1 MGIYEFLRKSKG
13 LFQAAIIQ
21 SGPIDFPEF
30 SMIEVHQN
38 FATKLGCGGNK
49 DVVQCLR
56 SKSAKEIVSNYNLFD
71 QCNG

>member
-1 MGIYEFLRKSKG
+1 MIFQRKSKG
-13 LFQAAIIQ
+13 LFHAAIIQ
-21 SGPIDFPEF
+21 SGPIEIPGF

-38 FATKLGCGGNK
+38 FATKLGCDGTK

-56 SKSAKEIVSNYNLFD
+56 SKSAKEIVTNYNLFD

>member
-1 MGIYEFLRKSKG
+1 
-13 LFQAAIIQ
+13 
-21 SGPIDFPEF
+21 
-30 SMIEVHQN
+30 MIEVHQN

-56 SKSAKEIVSNYNLFD
+56 SKSAKEIVTNYNLFD